1 VPLNNIITDEDN
13 RLYLDQVV
21 TTDALSTAL
30 DKKKNKIT
38 DNSYLSISDIT
49 GLETALGNEQ
59 DDIGI
64 YDNFIINSM
73 YVAPFP
79 NKTLVN
85 PTQNGQLRASILKV
99 EHDTLGLIDV
109 AETFN
114 SLTTAINGKQEE
126 IKSTYNLSLATLETS
141 GQITCGGLIVGGST
155 IQTLVDNAS
164 GSGLTKSDIDGKQDI
179 LTAGNN
185 ISIVT
190 STDTTTN
197 ITTNTISAINE
208 VTQSS
213 LTSALSNY
221 QPKLGSGVSIITDTI
236 SAGNITARDDAAIN
250 GSTIRARSSLLIGTG
265 TISTINVLDE
275 LNKKQVELQ
284 AGEYITIDENNIISS
299 TGGIATTLG
308 YASHVYEEF
317 GIFTSSITS
326 LTHTFENTFNVN
338 GGTLIFTFETTAF
351 KSNGGASTITYQIL
365 TANNEIRH
373 VCNHSFTFTTRQH
386 RYFLPKTCVVPDLI
400 EGEYKVRIVREDT
413 YFRVDPDC
421 YVGGIVQEL
430 PRLLNETILVYSP
443 TTNTILKNAIAYF
456 IDNTQLLPDGINSN
470 KKSVNSISNWDVSS
484 LTNFSSAFYV
494 DYFDFNSDI
503 SQWNMSNATSTFAM
517 FFFVNLLI
525 KT

>member
-1 VPLNNIITDEDN
+1 LGT
-13 RLYLDQVV
+13 LD
-21 TTDALSTAL
+21 AG
-30 DKKKNKIT
+30 
-38 DNSYLSISDIT
+38 
-49 GLETALGNEQ
+49 GL
-59 DDIGI
+59 
-64 YDNFIINSM
+64 
-73 YVAPFP
+73 
-79 NKTLVN
+79 
-85 PTQNGQLRASILKV
+85 
-99 EHDTLGLIDV
+99 
-109 AETFN
+109 
-114 SLTTAINGKQEE
+114 
-126 IKSTYNLSLATLETS
+126 
-141 GQITCGGLIVGGST
+141 ITCGDLTINGED

-185 ISIVT
+185 ITIVT
-190 STDTTTN
+190 TTDTT
-197 ITTNTISAINE
+197 IISAAGE
-208 VTQSS
+208 VTQSG

-221 QPKLGSGVSIITDTI
+221 QPKLGSGVGIITDTI
-236 SAGNITARDDAAIN
+236 S

-284 AGEYITIDENNIISS
+284 AGENITIDENNIISS

-308 YASHVYEEF
+308 YASHLYEEF

-351 KSNGGASTITYQIL
+351 KPNGGASTITYQIL
-365 TANNEIRH
+365 TPNNEIRH
-373 VCNHSFTFTTRQH
+373 VCNHSFTFTTQQH
-386 RYFLPKTCVVPDLI
+386 RNFLPKTCVVPDLI
-400 EGEYKVRIVREDT
+400 EGEYKIRIVREDT

-421 YVGGIVQEL
+421 YVGGILQEL
-430 PRLLNETILVYSP
+430 PRLLNETILVYTP

-470 KKSVNSISNWDVSS
+470 KKSVNSINNWDVST